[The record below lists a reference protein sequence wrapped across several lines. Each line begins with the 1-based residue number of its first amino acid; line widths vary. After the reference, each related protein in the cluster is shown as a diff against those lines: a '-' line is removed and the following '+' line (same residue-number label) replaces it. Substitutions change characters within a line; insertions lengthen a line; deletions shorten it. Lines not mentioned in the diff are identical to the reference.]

1 MINIY
6 IGMVVGRR
14 RRRRDYSLNI
24 RYHGYACRELFVAQR
39 YRRYAGVLMQLYTQR
54 PSTQLRIMILI
65 CFMGV
70 RRVTGVR
77 IAINPTFIRTN
88 RFLINFSDHQLYHIR
103 ITNRNHIPRLLAALH
118 IPDIVECE
126 NRCTM
131 AGEEAF
137 LLLLYWFS
145 FPRCLAVAQDFYGL
159 EYSQISRIIRTMIS
173 LLMAEWRH
181 LIDDNLEF
189 YSPRFTI
196 YRNAITAKYIEL
208 YGVMDPKYARTSLF
222 TDGTQRQHNRDR
234 RTNFSG
240 HKKFYCFGYLLTC
253 APDGMIADVSGAFS
267 GRKNDHR
274 KQNEGRLSQRLV
286 DCQVGNAVQCDTNC
300 DKGFLNLLVN

>member
-1 MINIY
+1 
-6 IGMVVGRR
+6 MVVGRR

-39 YRRYAGVLMQLYTQR
+39 YRRYAGILMQLYTQR

-103 ITNRNHIPRLLAALH
+103 IITNRNHIPRLLAALH

-145 FPRCLAVAQDFYGL
+145 FPRCLAVAQEVYGL

-196 YRNAITAKYIEL
+196 YRNAITAKASIY
-208 YGVMDPKYARTSLF
+208 F
-222 TDGTQRQHNRDR
+222 
-234 RTNFSG
+234 
-240 HKKFYCFGYLLTC
+240 
-253 APDGMIADVSGAFS
+253 VSS
-267 GRKNDHR
+267 
-274 KQNEGRLSQRLV
+274 S
-286 DCQVGNAVQCDTNC
+286 
-300 DKGFLNLLVN
+300 